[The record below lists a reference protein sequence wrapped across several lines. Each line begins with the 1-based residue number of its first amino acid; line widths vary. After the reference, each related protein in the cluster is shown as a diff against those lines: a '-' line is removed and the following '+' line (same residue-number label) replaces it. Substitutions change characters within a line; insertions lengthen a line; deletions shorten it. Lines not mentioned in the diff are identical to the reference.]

1 MEREWAISSVDLHLE
16 LHRSQRPDGGLRAGL
31 EAALRDAVRTGR
43 LGPGTRLPSSRALAG
58 DLGLARNTVAD
69 AYSQLVAEGWLTAE
83 RGSGTRVA
91 ERVTADPGPA
101 TTPPGPAP
109 SRAPRYT
116 LVPGSPDLSAFPR
129 SAWLVATRRA
139 LAAAPRAALGYG
151 HPSGRP
157 ELRAA
162 LAEYLAR
169 ARGVRADPDRIVV
182 CDGFAEGLALLAR
195 VLRAGRARTVAVEE
209 YGLPSARATITAAGL
224 RLATLPV
231 DGRGAVIEAAGRADA
246 LLLTPAHQFPVG
258 AALAPA
264 RRTQA
269 VAWARST
276 GGLVIEDDYDGEF
289 RYDRQPVGAVQALA
303 PGHVVYAGSASK
315 SLAPAFRLG
324 WLVLPAPLAR
334 EVAAAQ
340 ELAAGP
346 GSRLDQLTL
355 AEFIVSGGYD
365 RHVRRSRL
373 AYRRRRDRL
382 AVALAREAP
391 QVRVTG
397 IAAGLHALCEL
408 PPGLAEDHVVARAAA
423 RGLDVDGL
431 AMYHAGAGAATSPAR
446 PALVVGY
453 GSPPEHAFS
462 GAVARLCAAL
472 NDPP

>member
-16 LHRSQRPDGGLRAGL
+16 LRRSQRPDGGLRAGL

-43 LGPGTRLPSSRALAG
+43 PGPGTRLPSSRALAG

-129 SAWLVATRRA
+129 SDWLAATRRA

-157 ELRAA
+157 EPRAA
-162 LAEYLAR
+162 PGAYLR
-169 ARGVRADPDRIVV
+169 PGRRVV
-182 CDGFAEGLALLAR
+182 GDGFAEGLALLAR

-224 RLATLPV
+224 RLATLPG
-231 DGRGAVIEAAGRADA
+231 DGRGAGIEAAGRADA
-246 LLLTPAHQFPVG
+246 LLPTPAHQFPVG

-289 RYDRQPVGAVQALA
+289 
-303 PGHVVYAGSASK
+303 
-315 SLAPAFRLG
+315 
-324 WLVLPAPLAR
+324 
-334 EVAAAQ
+334 
-340 ELAAGP
+340 
-346 GSRLDQLTL
+346 
-355 AEFIVSGGYD
+355 
-365 RHVRRSRL
+365 
-373 AYRRRRDRL
+373 
-382 AVALAREAP
+382 
-391 QVRVTG
+391 
-397 IAAGLHALCEL
+397 
-408 PPGLAEDHVVARAAA
+408 
-423 RGLDVDGL
+423 
-431 AMYHAGAGAATSPAR
+431 
-446 PALVVGY
+446 
-453 GSPPEHAFS
+453 
-462 GAVARLCAAL
+462 
-472 NDPP
+472 